1 MSIRSSS
8 SSNSW
13 EDCSELSSN
22 TDFSEVEDSAGNF
35 IPYDEEL
42 EPIATQEE
50 ATTYEANS
58 AIEEEQE
65 LKFQRRF
72 AGEVDV
78 TTW

>member
-1 MSIRSSS
+1 MSNRLSS

-13 EDCSELSSN
+13 EDGSDLSSN
-22 TDFSEVEDSAGNF
+22 ADFSEVEESEGNF

-50 ATTYEANS
+50 AAAYEANRV
-58 AIEEEQE
+58 IEEEQE
-65 LKFQRRF
+65 LKFPRRF

-78 TTW
+78 STW